1 MTLFKKTPLFE
12 SVNVRVDSD
21 PGSSNEVE
29 RKHINYEEGESMQVN
44 VESLEQNTKSAG
56 KDPKEGK
63 GEPMVL
69 EKLIVIDQGSDLADV
84 LHF

>member
-1 MTLFKKTPLFE
+1 MTLFKNTSLFE
-12 SVNVRVDSD
+12 SGNVRVDPD
-21 PGSSNEVE
+21 PSASNEVE
-29 RKHINYEEGESMQVN
+29 RKHVNYEESESMQVN
-44 VESLEQNTKSAG
+44 VESLEDNTKSAG

-69 EKLIVIDQGSDLADV
+69 EELIVIDQGSDLTDV